1 MSKLRVHELAK
12 EFNITNR
19 ELLEKLIELDV
30 DVKNHMS
37 GVDDETVKV
46 LRGIYKSHKAP
57 AEPVKEAKPE
67 QPKKAKAPAKT
78 EESKPAAKKNE

>member
-37 GVDDETVKV
+37 GVDDETVYLIKKEQ
-46 LRGIYKSHKAP
+46 LAFAP
-57 AEPVKEAKPE
+57 KLDR
-67 QPKKAKAPAKT
+67 
-78 EESKPAAKKNE
+78 N